1 MPEHREGW
9 AKWEGVCDLPAVCG
23 VGGGQELGRDSHPG
37 CPDGCKTTPT
47 PNQAM
52 LPHPPAHLSTALPSS
67 RLSPKALCSPKQ
79 LGHPITSCLEPP
91 APHSLP
97 QTRAPRLG
105 QEPEQPLPAEGSPV
119 GARGCTSRPVCRGT
133 GAHCVRRRRSPQAAW
148 EAASCSA
155 PALTASSRGS
165 QGGDV
170 GPSRYGLRGCDPPEL
185 SPQGGK
191 GAGDGGGWGRWWAA
205 PTAW

>member
-1 MPEHREGW
+1 MGRGLRPPCCLWGW
-9 AKWEGVCDLPAVCG
+9 GRTGAWQ
-23 VGGGQELGRDSHPG
+23 GQPPWVPRWVQNHTHP
-37 CPDGCKTTPT
+37 

-105 QEPEQPLPAEGSPV
+105 QEPEQPLPAGGSQV

-133 GAHCVRRRRSPQAAW
+133 GAHCVRRRRSPRAAW

-191 GAGDGGGWGRWWAA
+191 GAGDGGGWGCWWAA
-205 PTAW
+205 PAAR